1 MIEKLTQIKTIIDEI
16 GSADPDTAN
25 ILLDFFMASIAVL
38 EKLASDQEAGIIT
51 QELDISQKIKL
62 VSGIVGLDLDQLV
75 KYTISQ
81 SQEGESKEADQGTLD
96 FITSDLDDYEKFL
109 ASNKSKEALD
119 YLKSEI

>member
-1 MIEKLTQIKTIIDEI
+1 
-16 GSADPDTAN
+16 
-25 ILLDFFMASIAVL
+25 
-38 EKLASDQEAGIIT
+38 
-51 QELDISQKIKL
+51 
-62 VSGIVGLDLDQLV
+62 VSSIVGLDLDQLV